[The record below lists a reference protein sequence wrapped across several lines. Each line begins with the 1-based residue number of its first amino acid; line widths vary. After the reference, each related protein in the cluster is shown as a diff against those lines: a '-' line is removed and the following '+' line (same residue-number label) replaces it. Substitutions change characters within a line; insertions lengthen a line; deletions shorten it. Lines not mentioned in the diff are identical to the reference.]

1 MNVPPMKFTPDALAD
16 FEASAVDTH
25 TPASDFMEL
34 TKARLNLMVLITT
47 FIGFVIARP
56 GNLTGQLDGWLLL
69 QTLIGTGL
77 CAAAAS
83 VLNQAWECVHD
94 AKMTR
99 TADRPIPAGRMTS
112 KDATLL
118 GLVMAICGVATLAV
132 TVNVTAALLAAAT
145 IALYVLVYTPLKR
158 ITTLNTLVGAV
169 PGAIPPVIG
178 YAAASGKI
186 DLEALGLFA
195 ILFCWQMPHF
205 LAIAILCKDDYANA
219 GYKMMPVVDRTL
231 TRTSGW
237 IVFFGLMLIL
247 ASLIPVW
254 TRSDT
259 GLTYTIA
266 AISLGGAF
274 LATGVR
280 CAALRTR
287 SSARVAFFAS
297 LFYLPLILGA
307 LMVDRLL

>member
-1 MNVPPMKFTPDALAD
+1 MNVPPVKLTTDALAE
-16 FEASAVDTH
+16 FEASAVETH
-25 TPASDFMEL
+25 SPARDFLEL
-34 TKARLNLMVLITT
+34 TKARLNVMVLITT
-47 FIGFVIARP
+47 LIGFAIASP
-56 GNLTGQLDGWLLL
+56 GRIDFWLLM
-69 QTLIGTGL
+69 QTLLGTML

-83 VLNQAWECVHD
+83 VLNQAWEYQHD

-99 TADRPIPAGRMTS
+99 TADRPVPAGRMTAG
-112 KDATLL
+112 DATLL
-118 GLVMAICGVATLAV
+118 GLVIAACGLATLAV
-132 TVNVTAALLAAAT
+132 TVNPIASELAGAT

-158 ITTLNTLVGAV
+158 VTTWNTFVGAI

-178 YAAASGKI
+178 YVAASGGKI
-186 DLEALGLFA
+186 DLEAIGLFA

-205 LAIAILCKDDYANA
+205 LAIAILCRDDYANA

-237 IVFFGLMLIL
+237 IVFFGLMLIV

-254 TRSDT
+254 VRPTS
-259 GLTYTIA
+259 LAYTIV

-280 CAALRTR
+280 CAAMRTR
-287 SSARVAFFAS
+287 PAARVAFFAS
-297 LFYLPLILGA
+297 LIYLPLILGA